1 MLGFWDRLA
10 YGHAAEIA
18 DFLMRQYLDA
28 EVDEVHLIYNE
39 FRSVAV
45 QRPVLEQLL
54 PIPRAEAGE
63 GRATAVDHLSEPSP
77 EAILRALLARHP
89 RTLVFRDLTEFLPCD
104 HSVAIPCAD

>member
-1 MLGFWDRLA
+1 PEILALSLHDALPICDMLGFWDRLA
-10 YGHAAEIA
+10 YGHAAELA

-63 GRATAVDHLSEPSP
+63 GRATTVDRKSTRLNSSHVS
-77 EAILRALLARHP
+77 
-89 RTLVFRDLTEFLPCD
+89 T
-104 HSVAIPCAD
+104 